1 MNQSDE
7 ESLKRDYCAGVMTLE
22 EIGRK
27 YGITESGVRK
37 KAITGKW
44 VRKKVRKT
52 GAKIAKNAP
61 KNRTKKRTSKNT
73 EKTSSDAVSEGAE
86 EGTQA
91 GTKIPDFLPETK
103 PIRGSRYDPPINA
116 FTAHNTEA
124 LIHGAYARRL
134 LLSDDV
140 TIDSLNTK
148 LRDEL
153 FLVRAGNMLAVTE
166 IGKWTAQM
174 EDATPEEQKNLRE
187 LIRAAEKGIMRN
199 IARIESLERTLGT
212 LAIMEVTPAKIIA
225 DTEYRAAAREKV
237 KAETDI
243 LTSQKQGVTTPMTEI
258 VSTLHDMSHSG
269 RLDGIPEE

>member
-37 KAITGKW
+37 KAAIGKW
-44 VRKKVRKT
+44 VRKKVRKR

-61 KNRTKKRTSKNT
+61 QNRTKNRTKKNT
-73 EKTSSDAVSEGAE
+73 GKVSNGAGSEGAE
-86 EGTQA
+86 DGTKT

-103 PIRGSRYDPPINA
+103 RIPGRP
-116 FTAHNTEA
+116 FTAHNTES
-124 LIHGAYARRL
+124 LKHGAYARRL

-148 LRDEL
+148 LSDEL
-153 FLVRAGNMLAVTE
+153 FLVRAANMTAVTN
-166 IGKWTAQM
+166 IGKWTARI

-187 LIRAAEKGIMRN
+187 QIAAAEKGIMRN
-199 IARIESLERTLGT
+199 IARIESLERSLATLD
-212 LAIMEVTPAKIIA
+212 IMAVTPAKIIA
-225 DTEYRAAAREKV
+225 DTEYRVAAREKV
-237 KAETDI
+237 KAETQK
-243 LTSQKQGVTTPMTEI
+243 LTAENQGVKTPLTEA
-258 VSTLHDMSHSG
+258 VDELQSLNKGG
-269 RLDGIPEE
+269 RL

>member
-91 GTKIPDFLPETK
+91 GTKTPDFLPETK

-116 FTAHNTEA
+116 FTAHNTES
-124 LIHGAYARRL
+124 LKHGAYARRL

-140 TIDSLNTK
+140 TIDSLNTR
-148 LRDEL
+148 LSDEL
-153 FLVRAGNMLAVTE
+153 FLVRAANMTAVTN
-166 IGKWTAQM
+166 IGKWTARI
-174 EDATPEEQKNLRE
+174 EDAAPEEQKNLRE
-187 LIRAAEKGIMRN
+187 QIAAAEKGIMRN
-199 IARIESLERTLGT
+199 IARIESLERSLGA
-212 LAIMEVTPAKIIA
+212 LAIMAVTPAKIVA
-225 DTEYRAAAREKV
+225 DTAYKEAVTAKLT
-237 KAETDI
+237 AEN
-243 LTSQKQGVTTPMTEI
+243 QGVTTPLTEAI
-258 VSTLHDMSHSG
+258 DELQSLNKG
-269 RLDGIPEE
+269 GKP

>member
-7 ESLKRDYCAGVMTLE
+7 ESLKRDYCAGIMTLE

-27 YGITESGVRK
+27 YGITEGAVRK
-37 KAITGKW
+37 KARTKKW
-44 VRKKVRKT
+44 VRKKVRKSGT
-52 GAKIAKNAP
+52 KTVKNVP
-61 KNRTKKRTSKNT
+61 QNRTSKNAG
-73 EKTSSDAVSEGAE
+73 KTSSDKGSEG
-86 EGTQA
+86 TDD
-91 GTKIPDFLPETK
+91 GTKTGTKTPDFLPETK
-103 PIRGSRYDPPINA
+103 RIPGRP
-116 FTAHNTEA
+116 FTAHNTES
-124 LIHGAYARRL
+124 LKHGAYARRL

-148 LRDEL
+148 LSDEL
-153 FLVRAGNMLAVTE
+153 FLVRAANMTAVTN
-166 IGKWTAQM
+166 IGKWTARI

-187 LIRAAEKGIMRN
+187 QIAAAEKGIMRN

-212 LAIMEVTPAKIIA
+212 LAIMAVTPAKIIA

-258 VSTLHDMSHSG
+258 VSELHGMSHSG

>member
-7 ESLKRDYCAGVMTLE
+7 ESLKRDYCAGMMTLE

-27 YGITESGVRK
+27 YGITEGAVRK
-37 KAITGKW
+37 KARTKKW
-44 VRKKVRKT
+44 VRKKVRKSGT
-52 GAKIAKNAP
+52 KTVKNVP
-61 KNRTKKRTSKNT
+61 QNRTSKNAG
-73 EKTSSDAVSEGAE
+73 KTSSDKGSEG
-86 EGTQA
+86 TDD
-91 GTKIPDFLPETK
+91 GTKTGTKTPDFLPETK
-103 PIRGSRYDPPINA
+103 RIPGRP
-116 FTAHNTEA
+116 FTAHNTES
-124 LIHGAYARRL
+124 LKHGAYARRL

-148 LRDEL
+148 LSDEL
-153 FLVRAGNMLAVTE
+153 FLVRAANMTAVTN
-166 IGKWTAQM
+166 IGKWTARI

-187 LIRAAEKGIMRN
+187 QIAAAEKGIMRN

-212 LAIMEVTPAKIIA
+212 LAIMAVTPAKIIA

-258 VSTLHDMSHSG
+258 VSELHGMSHSG

>member
-37 KAITGKW
+37 KATTGKW
-44 VRKKVRKT
+44 VRKKVRKK

-61 KNRTKKRTSKNT
+61 QNRTKKRTSKNT
-73 EKTSSDAVSEGAE
+73 EKTSNSAASEGAE
-86 EGTQA
+86 EGTKTGA
-91 GTKIPDFLPETK
+91 KIPDFLPETK
-103 PIRGSRYDPPINA
+103 RIPGRP
-116 FTAHNTEA
+116 FTEHNTEA

-187 LIRAAEKGIMRN
+187 LITAAEKGIMRN
-199 IARIESLERTLGT
+199 IARIESLERSLGA
-212 LAIMEVTPAKIIA
+212 LAIMAVTPAKIVA
-225 DTEYRAAAREKV
+225 DTAYKEAVTAKLT
-237 KAETDI
+237 AEN
-243 LTSQKQGVTTPMTEI
+243 QGVTTPLTEA
-258 VSTLHDMSHSG
+258 VDELQSLSKG
-269 RLDGIPEE
+269 GKL

>member
-27 YGITESGVRK
+27 YGITEGAVRK
-37 KAITGKW
+37 KARAKKW
-44 VRKKVRKT
+44 VRKKVRKSGT
-52 GAKIAKNAP
+52 KTAKNVP
-61 KNRTKKRTSKNT
+61 QNRTKKRTSKNAG
-73 EKTSSDAVSEGAE
+73 KTSSDAGSEGTDD
-86 EGTQA
+86 GTKT

-103 PIRGSRYDPPINA
+103 RIPGRP
-116 FTAHNTEA
+116 FTAHNTES
-124 LIHGAYARRL
+124 LKHGAYARRL

-148 LRDEL
+148 LSDEL
-153 FLVRAGNMLAVTE
+153 FLVRAANMTAVTN
-166 IGKWTAQM
+166 IGKWTARI

-187 LIRAAEKGIMRN
+187 QIAAAEKGIMRN
-199 IARIESLERTLGT
+199 IARIESLERSLGA
-212 LAIMEVTPAKIIA
+212 LAIMAVTPAKIIA

-269 RLDGIPEE
+269 RLDDIPEE

>member
-37 KAITGKW
+37 KATTGKW
-44 VRKKVRKT
+44 VRKKVRKK

-61 KNRTKKRTSKNT
+61 QNRTKKRTSKNT
-73 EKTSSDAVSEGAE
+73 EKTSNSASSEGAE
-86 EGTQA
+86 EGTKT
-91 GTKIPDFLPETK
+91 GTKTGAKIPDFLPETK
-103 PIRGSRYDPPINA
+103 PIRGSRYDPPTNA

-153 FLVRAGNMLAVTE
+153 FLVRAANMTAVTE
-166 IGKWTAQM
+166 IGKWTARM

-187 LIRAAEKGIMRN
+187 LITAAEKGIMRN
-199 IARIESLERTLGT
+199 IARIESLERSLGA
-212 LAIMEVTPAKIIA
+212 LAIMAVTPAKIVA
-225 DTEYRAAAREKV
+225 DTAYKEAVTAKLT
-237 KAETDI
+237 AEN
-243 LTSQKQGVTTPMTEI
+243 QGITTPLTEA
-258 VSTLHDMSHSG
+258 VDELQSLSKG
-269 RLDGIPEE
+269 GKL